1 MRKAPL
7 VSLFLRAHRE
17 IYAAVLAHAG
27 LYIPT

>member
-7 VSLFLRAHRE
+7 VSLRAHRE
-17 IYAAVLAHAG
+17 IYATVLARTG